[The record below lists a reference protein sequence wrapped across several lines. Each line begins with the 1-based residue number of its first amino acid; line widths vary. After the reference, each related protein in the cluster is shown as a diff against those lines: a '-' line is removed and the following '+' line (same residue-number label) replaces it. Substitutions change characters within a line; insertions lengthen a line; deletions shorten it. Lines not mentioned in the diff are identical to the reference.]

1 MIFKHG
7 DIGYWLTRTAHQ
19 MISRI
24 YKNLLFFFLLFFRYN
39 FMLYPKYKKKC
50 RNNFKIREN
59 RTCSFGVWSD
69 ELNIY
74 LYIYFFSYLDQIRHC
89 IIFHRIGEGDS
100 GVYSCQAVNPLGE
113 AVCEAE
119 FQIVPG
125 EGIFKIF
132 IFSFLFKKYIIIF
145 FFLIIKK

>member
-1 MIFKHG
+1 MSSL
-7 DIGYWLTRTAHQ
+7 Y
-19 MISRI
+19 
-24 YKNLLFFFLLFFRYN
+24 LFSL
-39 FMLYPKYKKKC
+39 
-50 RNNFKIREN
+50 
-59 RTCSFGVWSD
+59 
-69 ELNIY
+69 
-74 LYIYFFSYLDQIRHC
+74 LDQIRHC

-132 IFSFLFKKYIIIF
+132 ISSFLLKKKYNYIYIHIF
-145 FFLIIKK
+145 FLTIKN

>member
-1 MIFKHG
+1 M
-7 DIGYWLTRTAHQ
+7 Y
-19 MISRI
+19 
-24 YKNLLFFFLLFFRYN
+24 
-39 FMLYPKYKKKC
+39 
-50 RNNFKIREN
+50 
-59 RTCSFGVWSD
+59 
-69 ELNIY
+69 LNIKRNAEITSKFVKTGFLVSVIDLMSS
-74 LYIYFFSYLDQIRHC
+74 LYIYIYISFLDQIRHC

-132 IFSFLFKKYIIIF
+132 IFSFILK
-145 FFLIIKK
+145 